1 MSSEQV
7 IQQTNSTQQIKTIG
21 VAAAGTFIGIGAM
34 LLMQNYDKNQEKE
47 KKLERIRQRK
57 KRYLEKKAMQ
67 EFVNDARKN
76 ANDIQNDKPKRRVNL
91 YFDEND
97 QMVERNEDEELAK
110 ELERQ
115 DLKSGK
121 ADPHLNIDQL
131 KHKLKFI

>member
-1 MSSEQV
+1 MS
-7 IQQTNSTQQIKTIG
+7 TIG
-21 VAAAGTFIGIGAM
+21 VAAAGTVLGIGAM
-34 LLMQNYDKNQEKE
+34 LLMQNYDKSQEKA

-76 ANDIQNDKPKRRVNL
+76 AQDLNTDKPKRRVNL

-97 QMVERNEDEELAK
+97 QMVERDEDEELAK

-115 DLKSGK
+115 EMNSGK
-121 ADPHLNIDQL
+121 ADPNLNID
-131 KHKLKFI
+131 